1 MVEYSVDKFRYRGN
15 LQCINAYIIDITP
28 VKEKKKEKINMFD
41 LTGKT
46 ALITGASRGIGKA
59 IALAFAKQ
67 GSDIVVNYLFDDDEA
82 QRVVDEI
89 KSLGVRAIKIMADV
103 TNEKAVQN
111 MFSKSKIEFGKIDI
125 LVNNA
130 GISQAK
136 DIFEMNLEDWNKV
149 METNLTSAFLCSKYA
164 SEIMKEQNGGRIIS
178 IASQAGQR
186 GALFGHVHYAASKSG
201 VLALTKTLA
210 RTVAPYKITAN
221 CITPGVIFTDF
232 TRAVHTDEEVESLE
246 KSIPLGLGNP
256 DDVSAA
262 ALYLASDEAR
272 YVTGTTIDVNGG
284 SFIH

>member
-1 MVEYSVDKFRYRGN
+1 MVEYSVDKFRYRRN